1 MINDEALYALLKQHM
16 TYPVKPLRLAE
27 NCQGIMAATYQRYSM
42 TRPLTH
48 AGGARTRSHFYNI
61 NIFAPFHQ
69 LADLRREASRIAD
82 VLHGAKTE
90 FISSVRVTG
99 LNEIETRP
107 KQLAQINLD
116 LTVRSELP

>member
-16 TYPVKPLRLAE
+16 SYPVKPLRLPE
-27 NCQGIMAATYQRYSM
+27 SCQGAMAATYQRYSM

-48 AGGARTRSHFYNI
+48 AGGAKTRSHFYTI
-61 NIFAPFHQ
+61 NLFAPITQ
-69 LADLRREASRIAD
+69 LGDLRREASRIAD

-99 LNEIETRP
+99 LNEIEAQAKRI
-107 KQLAQINLD
+107 AQINLD